1 MRSEHQ
7 LIEEYRRRIDALVDR
22 LKDARRDNASLR
34 AELESA
40 RKLLHASAEQTD
52 RDLDLIRSQER
63 LIRRFEGAAS
73 YVA

>member
-1 MRSEHQ
+1 MRTEHQ
-7 LIEEYRRRIDALVDR
+7 LIAEYRRRIDALVDR
-22 LKDARRDNASLR
+22 MKETRRENESLR

-40 RKLLHASAEQTD
+40 RKLLHAAARQAD
-52 RDLDLIRSQER
+52 RDLELIRGQER

>member
-7 LIEEYRRRIDALVDR
+7 LLEEYRRRIDALVDR

-40 RKLLHASAEQTD
+40 RKLLHAAAEQTD
-52 RDLDLIRSQER
+52 RDLELIRSQER

>member
-7 LIEEYRRRIDALVDR
+7 LLEEYRRRIDALVDQ

-52 RDLDLIRSQER
+52 RDLELIRSQER

>member
-7 LIEEYRRRIDALVDR
+7 LLEEYRRRIDALVDR

-52 RDLDLIRSQER
+52 RDLELIRSQER

>member
-1 MRSEHQ
+1 MRTEHQ
-7 LIEEYRRRIDALVDR
+7 LLEEYRRRIDALVDR
-22 LKDARRDNASLR
+22 MKETRRDNESLK

-40 RKLLHASAEQTD
+40 RKLLHAAAQQAD